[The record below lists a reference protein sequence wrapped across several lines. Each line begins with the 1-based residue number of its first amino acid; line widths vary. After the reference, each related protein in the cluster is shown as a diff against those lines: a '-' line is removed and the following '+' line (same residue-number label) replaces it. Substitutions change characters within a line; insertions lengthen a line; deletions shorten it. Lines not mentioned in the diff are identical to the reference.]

1 VSRRLQLAL
10 APAIALLV
18 VALTA
23 VPNVAASG
31 RAKLTEA
38 GGAEFPNRAYVVTLP
53 TERALT
59 GSQVVV
65 RENGKRVRNV
75 TVTPAAA
82 AATNQFGVVLV
93 IDASDSMKGRPIV
106 GALEAARLFVAH
118 RAPTQ
123 QVAVIT
129 FNDQPSL
136 ALPFTTDGGK
146 ITQALEATPQLA
158 YGTHLYDAVSEAISQ
173 LHDAEI
179 SAGSVVLLS
188 DGADTHSEVSPA
200 AVVDAARKAHVR
212 LFTVGLRSRHFD
224 PKALEE
230 LAASG
235 SGQYSEANSVDDLL
249 GIYDQLGTQLSHEYL
264 LRYQSL
270 AGLGA
275 KVKVKVKVA
284 GEPGALSGGYATS
297 PIQTSPPPSA
307 FHKGLSAGFWLSPF
321 TMIVFSIF
329 AVALLAFCVGALLVP
344 RRRSVQKRLAEFVS
358 LETSESARGGH
369 LVPTAVF
376 DSTESSLEKSARW
389 QRFKEE
395 CEIGEIELSPTHI
408 AIWTLVG
415 TIAFMWAVA
424 VLFSFAAILLAVFIP
439 MAVWGYVHRKAER
452 KRARFAEQLP
462 DNLAVLASALRA
474 GHSLVGALSV
484 VVDDAAEPGKSE
496 FQRVVADEQLGR
508 PLDEALESVVERMQN
523 KDLAQV
529 ALVAALQRETG
540 GSTAEVLDR
549 VVETVRDRQDL
560 RRLVKT
566 LTAAGR
572 MSRWVVSLLPVALIL
587 AILVLSPGYLK
598 PLFAHTSGRVLFVF
612 AAVLVISGSLVI
624 KRIVDIKV

>member
-1 VSRRLQLAL
+1 MSRRLQLAL
-10 APAIALLV
+10 APAIVLLA

-23 VPNVAASG
+23 VSSFAAG
-31 RAKLTEA
+31 GQPKLAEA
-38 GGAEFPNRAYVVTLP
+38 GGATFPDRAYVVTLP
-53 TERALT
+53 SDRALT
-59 GSQVVV
+59 GDQIVV
-65 RENGKRVRNV
+65 RENGTRVRHV

-82 AATNQFGVVLV
+82 AAPNQFGVVLV
-93 IDASDSMKGRPIV
+93 IDASNSMKGRPID

-118 RAPTQ
+118 RAPAQ

-129 FNDQPSL
+129 FNDKPTV
-136 ALPFTTDGGK
+136 AVPFTTDGGK
-146 ITQALEATPQLA
+146 ITQALENAPQLA
-158 YGTHLYDAVSEAISQ
+158 HGTHLYDAVSEAIAQ
-173 LHDAEI
+173 LHDSRIA
-179 SAGSVVLLS
+179 AGSVVLLS
-188 DGADTHSEVSPA
+188 DGSDTGSDVTQA

-212 LFTVGLRSRHFD
+212 LFTVGLHSQHFH
-224 PKALEE
+224 PQALSS

-235 SGQYSEANSVDDLL
+235 AGGYSEANSVDDLL

-275 KVKVKVKVA
+275 KVNVTVRVA
-284 GEPGALSGGYATS
+284 GEPGVLSGGYQAPPLPSEAPS
-297 PIQTSPPPSA
+297 PS
-307 FHKGLSAGFWLSPF
+307 FHKGLSAGFWMSPF
-321 TMIVFSIF
+321 TMIVFSIL
-329 AVALLAFCVGALLVP
+329 AVSLMAFCIGALLVP
-344 RRRSVQKRLAEFVS
+344 RRRSVQKRLGEFVT
-358 LETSESARGGH
+358 LETSESAQGGT
-369 LVPTAVF
+369 LVPAAVL
-376 DSTESSLEKSARW
+376 DTTESSLEGSARW

-395 CEIGEIELSPTHI
+395 CEIGDVEMSPTHI
-408 AIWTLVG
+408 AIWTLLG
-415 TIAFMWAVA
+415 TIVFMWAVA
-424 VLFSFAAILLAVFIP
+424 VLFSFAAVLLAVFIP
-439 MAVWGYVHRKAER
+439 LAAWGYVHRKAER
-452 KRARFAEQLP
+452 KRALFAEQLP

-484 VVDDAAEPGKSE
+484 VVNDAAEPAKSE

-508 PLDEALESVVERMQN
+508 PLDEAIESVVERMQN
-523 KDLAQV
+523 QDLAQV

-540 GSTAEVLDR
+540 GSTAEVLER

-572 MSRWVVSLLPVALIL
+572 MSRWVVSFLPVGLL
-587 AILVLSPGYLK
+587 VAILLLSPGYLS

-612 AAVLVISGSLVI
+612 AALLVISGSLVI